1 MAKKTVKDINLQG
14 KKVIMR
20 ADFNVPLDADRKITD
35 ETRIVKTLPTIQYI
49 LEQGASLV
57 LMSHLGRP
65 KGERQEKYSLK
76 PVADRLSEHLSKP
89 VRFVDD
95 CIGEKAQTTCDA
107 VKPGEVILLE
117 NLRFHKEEE
126 KNDEAF
132 ARELAG
138 LAEVYI
144 NDAFGTAHRAH
155 ASTEGIAQHLPAA
168 AGFLLEKELAFL
180 GDAMENPTRPFVAI
194 IGGAKI
200 SGKIDVIKALLPKVD
215 KLVIGGGMAYTFY
228 KAQGKEVGNSL
239 LEADKVELAG
249 KLLNEAGDKLV
260 MPLDTLV
267 TDALDFDN
275 KTLGD
280 THVVSV
286 DAIPADWEGVEIG
299 DRSIAQITEIIKTA
313 KTVVWNGPMG
323 VAEIDASAKGTNA
336 VARALAEATADNGAV
351 TVVGGGDSV
360 AAITKAG
367 LGEKVS
373 HISTGGG
380 ASLEFLEGKTLPGVA
395 ALNDK

>member
-95 CIGEKAQTTCDA
+95 CTGEKAQTTCDA

-155 ASTEGIAQHLPAA
+155 ASTEGIARHLPAA

-260 MPLDTLV
+260 LPLDTLV

-286 DAIPADWEGVEIG
+286 DAIPADWEGVDIG
-299 DRSIAQITEIIKTA
+299 DRSITQITEIIKTA